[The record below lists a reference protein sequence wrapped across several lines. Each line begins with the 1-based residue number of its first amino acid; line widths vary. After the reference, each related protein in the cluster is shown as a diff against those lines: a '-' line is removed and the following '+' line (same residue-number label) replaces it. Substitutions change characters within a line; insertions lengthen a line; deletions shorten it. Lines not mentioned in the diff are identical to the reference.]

1 MIESEALEDQP
12 VEGGENESEETQA
25 ITEEEVDL
33 VEAETETN
41 ENIDEN
47 VEPGPLDD
55 ANEEAAVAEE
65 QANEGLAA

>member
-1 MIESEALEDQP
+1 
-12 VEGGENESEETQA
+12 
-25 ITEEEVDL
+25 L
-33 VEAETETN
+33 VEVETETS